1 MLSVTIDAVGL
12 ITGAQLAADAGVTAG
27 APVVTP
33 EGVQI
38 AVTLADGTQQSV
50 SVSGELEDGVPT
62 VEAEVGR
69 RRTTTSRTTTTTSRR
84 STTTTTATAPSAA
97 APAGHGGP
105 EGQTG
110 DD

>member
-1 MLSVTIDAVGL
+1 M
-12 ITGAQLAADAGVTAG
+12 
-27 APVVTP
+27 TP

-38 AVTLADGTQQSV
+38 SVTLADGTQQSV

-62 VEAEVGR
+62 VEAEVG
-69 RRTTTSRTTTTTSRR
+69 SPSDDDE
-84 STTTTTATAPSAA
+84 SDDDDHESEIDDDHEATAAPA